1 VRHYNRL
8 SSCLTHHGDAGSRE
22 EKAAC
27 APAGFR
33 LNAGLT
39 PPRQAGVDLDMF
51 PPRFRGG
58 AALANGRPRKMVG
71 AVNEPLL
78 DQRLAALDEAR
89 AWSPR
94 LISKLESHIRTADDL
109 ALFRI
114 NAFSFARE
122 RRLAENEIIDLFLHA
137 TALGLFSMDW
147 SLYCPQC
154 CCVVESFRSLK
165 SLHNHYHCAFCQ
177 VGYDAALDEY
187 IAVGFTVSQ
196 NIRKIQFHDPDQLS
210 AWDKFFKTQNTAEG
224 LLPDGQPLVD
234 AKAAVARSV
243 TYLPAGETTSIEI
256 EVREGTVVAT
266 CPFGRV
272 AIVASIAGA
281 PAAGPQ
287 RVPVA
292 YGDDKAHVHD
302 VREMA
307 PGRIVFTLA
316 NTTSERG
323 MFAIAVLPPGFDMG
337 GAPVHFVPFL
347 NGKRLLTT
355 QAFRDLFRSEV
366 IKARE
371 GIGVKDITLLF
382 TDLKGSTAL
391 YDRIGDLN
399 AFALVQRHFD
409 LLQDVVARHHGAI
422 IKTIG
427 DAVMATFLEP
437 ADAVAAALSMRNEID
452 IFNGKQAD
460 RALILKI
467 GIHRGTA
474 IAVTLNERLD
484 YFGQTVNIAAR
495 VQQLADAE
503 EIFVSED
510 AYSAEGVQAL
520 LGSREVTSSVFTLKG
535 VQQGLRVFRVAKDA
549 AHRGSP
555 GP

>member
-1 VRHYNRL
+1 
-8 SSCLTHHGDAGSRE
+8 
-22 EKAAC
+22 
-27 APAGFR
+27 
-33 LNAGLT
+33 
-39 PPRQAGVDLDMF
+39 
-51 PPRFRGG
+51 
-58 AALANGRPRKMVG
+58 MVG

-78 DQRLAALDEAR
+78 DERLAALEQAR

-94 LISKLESHIRTADDL
+94 LISKLESHIRSADDL

-122 RRLAENEIIDLFLHA
+122 RHLAENEIIDLFLHA

-147 SLYCPQC
+147 SLICPQC

-165 SLHNHYHCAFCQ
+165 SLHNHYHCPFCQ

-187 IAVGFTVSQ
+187 IAVAFTISPT
-196 NIRKIQFHDPDQLS
+196 IRKIAFHDPDQLS
-210 AWDKFFKTQNTAEG
+210 AWDKFFKTQNTADG
-224 LLPDGQPLVD
+224 LLPDGQPLVN
-234 AKAAVARSV
+234 AKAALARSV
-243 TYLPAGETTSIEI
+243 TYLPAGETTSIEV
-256 EVREGTVVAT
+256 EVDEGTVVGS
-266 CPFGRV
+266 CPLGKA
-272 AIVASIAGA
+272 AIMVSIVGA
-281 PAAGPQ
+281 PAPGPQ
-287 RVPVA
+287 IVPVA
-292 YGDDKAHVHD
+292 YGAEVRVHD
-302 VREMA
+302 VQERA
-307 PGRIVFTLA
+307 PGKIVFTLA
-316 NTTSERG
+316 NNTSERG
-323 MFAIAVLPPGFDMG
+323 MFAVAVLPPGFDMG
-337 GAPVHFVPFL
+337 RAPVHFVPFL

-371 GIGVKDITLLF
+371 GIGIKDITLLF

-409 LLQDVVARHHGAI
+409 LLQDVVARHKGAI

-427 DAVMATFLEP
+427 DAVMAAFLEP

-452 IFNGKQAD
+452 AFNGTQAD

-467 GIHRGTA
+467 GIHKGAA

-495 VQQLADAE
+495 VQQLADAD

-510 AYSAEGVQAL
+510 VYSAEGVHAL
-520 LGSREVTSSVFTLKG
+520 LGSREVASGVFKLKG
-535 VQQGLRVFRVAKDA
+535 VQQDLRVFRIAKDLA
-549 AHRGSP
+549 AL
-555 GP
+555 

>member
-1 VRHYNRL
+1 
-8 SSCLTHHGDAGSRE
+8 
-22 EKAAC
+22 
-27 APAGFR
+27 
-33 LNAGLT
+33 
-39 PPRQAGVDLDMF
+39 
-51 PPRFRGG
+51 
-58 AALANGRPRKMVG
+58 MVS
-71 AVNEPLL
+71 AVNEELL
-78 DQRLAALDEAR
+78 DERLAALEEAR

-94 LISKLESHIRTADDL
+94 LISRLESHIRTADDL
-109 ALFRI
+109 ALYRI
-114 NAFSFARE
+114 NAFSFAKE
-122 RRLAENEIIDLFLHA
+122 RHLGENEVIDLFLHA

-165 SLHNHYHCAFCQ
+165 SLNNHYHCAFCQ
-177 VGYDAALDEY
+177 VGYEAALDEY
-187 IAVGFTVSQ
+187 IAVAFTVSP
-196 NIRKIQFHDPDQLS
+196 NIRRIGFHDPEQLS
-210 AWDKFFKTQNTAEG
+210 AWDRFFKTQNTAEG
-224 LLPDGQPLVD
+224 LLPDGQPLVN
-234 AKAAVARSV
+234 AKAALARSV
-243 TYLPAGETTSIEI
+243 TYLPPGETTSIEI
-256 EVREGTVVAT
+256 EVDEGTVVGS
-266 CPFGRV
+266 CPLGRAAMMV
-272 AIVASIAGA
+272 HIVGA
-281 PAAGPQ
+281 PASAPQ
-287 RVPVA
+287 VVPVA
-292 YGDDKAHVHD
+292 YGDKAHVHE
-302 VREMA
+302 VHEMA
-307 PGRIVFTLA
+307 PGKIVFTLA
-316 NTTSERG
+316 NKSSERG
-323 MFAIAVLPPGFDMG
+323 MFAIAVLPPGFDMA
-337 GAPVHFVPFL
+337 GAPVQFVPFL

-409 LLQDVVARHHGAI
+409 LLQDVVVRYHGAI

-452 IFNGKQAD
+452 AFNARQAD
-460 RALILKI
+460 RAIILKI
-467 GIHRGTA
+467 GIHKGAA

-510 AYSAEGVQAL
+510 VYSAEGVHAML
-520 LGSREVTSSVFTLKG
+520 ASREVVSSVSKLKG
-535 VQQGLRVFRVAKDA
+535 VQQDLRVFRITKE
-549 AHRGSP
+549 RP
-555 GP
+555 

>member
-1 VRHYNRL
+1 
-8 SSCLTHHGDAGSRE
+8 
-22 EKAAC
+22 
-27 APAGFR
+27 
-33 LNAGLT
+33 
-39 PPRQAGVDLDMF
+39 
-51 PPRFRGG
+51 
-58 AALANGRPRKMVG
+58 MVS
-71 AVNEPLL
+71 AVNEQLL
-78 DQRLAALDEAR
+78 DERLAALEEAR
-89 AWSPR
+89 AWRPR

-114 NAFSFARE
+114 NAFSFAKE
-122 RRLAENEIIDLFLHA
+122 RHLPENEIIDLFLHA

-187 IAVGFTVSQ
+187 IAVGFTVSP
-196 NIRKIQFHDPDQLS
+196 NIRKIEFHDPDQLS

-224 LLPDGQPLVD
+224 LLPDGQPLVN
-234 AKAAVARSV
+234 AKAGLARSV
-243 TYLPAGETTSIEI
+243 TYLPPGETTSIEV
-256 EVREGTVVAT
+256 EVDEGTVVGS
-266 CPFGRV
+266 CPLGR
-272 AIVASIAGA
+272 AAMIVPIAGA
-281 PAAGPQ
+281 PASAPQ
-287 RVPVA
+287 IVPVA
-292 YGDDKAHVHD
+292 YGDDKVQVHD

-307 PGRIVFTLA
+307 PGKIVFTLA
-316 NTTSERG
+316 NKTSERG

-337 GAPVHFVPFL
+337 RDPVHFIPFL

-366 IKARE
+366 IRARE

-409 LLQDVVARHHGAI
+409 LLQDVVTRHQGAI

-452 IFNGKQAD
+452 AFNRKQAD

-467 GIHRGTA
+467 GIHKGAA

-510 AYSAEGVQAL
+510 VYSAEGVPAL
-520 LGSREVTSSVFTLKG
+520 LGSREVASSVFKLKG
-535 VQQGLRVFRVAKDA
+535 VQQDLRVFRVAKDLA
-549 AHRGSP
+549 AL
-555 GP
+555 

>member
-1 VRHYNRL
+1 MGN
-8 SSCLTHHGDAGSRE
+8 
-22 EKAAC
+22 
-27 APAGFR
+27 
-33 LNAGLT
+33 
-39 PPRQAGVDLDMF
+39 
-51 PPRFRGG
+51 
-58 AALANGRPRKMVG
+58 
-71 AVNEPLL
+71 AVNEQLL
-78 DQRLAALDEAR
+78 DERLAALEEAR

-94 LISKLESHIRTADDL
+94 LVSKLENHIRTADDQV
-109 ALFRI
+109 LFRI
-114 NAFSFARE
+114 NVFSFAKE
-122 RRLAENEIIDLFLHA
+122 RNLPENEVIDLFLHA

-147 SLYCPQC
+147 SLLCPQC

-165 SLHNHYHCAFCQ
+165 GVHNHYHCPFCQ
-177 VGYDAALDEY
+177 VGYEAALDEY
-187 IAVGFTVSQ
+187 IAITFTVSPDV
-196 NIRKIQFHDPDQLS
+196 RKIQFHDPDQLS

-224 LLPDGQPLVD
+224 LLPDGQPLVN
-234 AKAAVARSV
+234 AKAALARAV
-243 TYLPAGETTSIEI
+243 NYLPPGETTAVEI
-256 EVREGTVVAT
+256 KVDEGTVVGS
-266 CPFGRV
+266 CPEGKA
-272 AIVASIAGA
+272 AIMIPIVGA
-281 PAAGPQ
+281 PASEPQ
-287 RVPVA
+287 IVPVA
-292 YGDDKAHVHD
+292 YGDKVDVHD

-307 PGRIVFTLA
+307 PGRIVFTLE
-316 NTTSERG
+316 NKTSERG
-323 MFAIAVLPPGFDMG
+323 MFAIAVLPPGFDI
-337 GAPVHFVPFL
+337 GAISVHFLPFL

-409 LLQDVVARHHGAI
+409 LLQDVVTRHNGAI

-437 ADAVAAALSMRNEID
+437 TDAIAAALSMRND
-452 IFNGKQAD
+452 IAAFNAKQPD

-467 GIHRGTA
+467 GVHKGAA
-474 IAVTLNERLD
+474 IAVTLNDRLD

-510 AYSAEGVQAL
+510 VYSAQGVQAL
-520 LGSREVTSSVFTLKG
+520 LASRRVASDVFKLKG
-535 VQQGLRVFRVAKDA
+535 VQQDLRVFRIAKDPT
-549 AHRGSP
+549 GS
-555 GP
+555 